1 MIGVVVFL
9 VVVAM
14 LLAGLAAGLVVL
26 RDIFVEAV
34 ERVRSGGPDRGAEND
49 GPTGPPKGPTTG
61 GRVDADGR
69 VVCGACGRA
78 NDPRFDYCKHC
89 TGELR

>member
-1 MIGVVVFL
+1 MIGV

-26 RDIFVEAV
+26 RDIFFEAV
-34 ERVRSGGPDRGAEND
+34 ERVQSGGPDRSAEND
-49 GPTGPPKGPTTG
+49 GPTGPPKGPITG

-69 VVCGACGRA
+69 VVCVACGEA

-89 TGELR
+89 AGALR